1 MATWQ
6 LLRGADTLAL
16 SDRSP
21 FDVVTVQ
28 GVGIP
33 PVRRL
38 TERGPFQDGDTDIG
52 FRLDARTINMVL
64 VSTSDGK
71 AAADTA
77 RDSLWEWFKP
87 ANTPFVLRCT
97 RDDGTDRQIDVYP
110 MGVIDAAITEQDRQ
124 WGFQRYAAQLRAPL
138 PVWYDPTPGSYS
150 AIGGGSTGS
159 YGFTIPMSIAWV
171 MVSGST
177 IGTTITIP
185 YQGTWSVFPTITL
198 YGPLAGVTVTN
209 ETTGEVLDFPSLTLS
224 AGEWIE
230 IDLSYGAKTIT
241 DDTGANQIDKLSSD
255 SDLATFH
262 LAAHPDAPAGD
273 NVIHFDVA
281 ASATN
286 DTGIKID
293 YAQHYI
299 AL

>member
-6 LLRGADTLAL
+6 LLKGSDTLEL
-16 SDRSP
+16 SDRNP

-33 PVRRL
+33 PIRRL
-38 TERGPFQDGDTDIG
+38 TERGPFQDGDSDLG

-64 VSTSDGK
+64 VSTSATK
-71 AAADTA
+71 ALADTA
-77 RDSLWEWFKP
+77 RNSLWAYLKP
-87 ANTPFVLRCT
+87 GANPLILRCT
-97 RDDGTDRQIDVYP
+97 RDDDTVRQIDVHP
-110 MGVIDAAITEQDRQ
+110 QGMIDAAITEQDRIG
-124 WGFQRYAAQLRAPL
+124 GFQRYACQLRAAL
-138 PVWYDPTPGSYS
+138 PVWYDPEGGSYS
-150 AIGGGSTGS
+150 AIGGASTGS
-159 YGFTIPMSIAWV
+159 YGFTIPMTIDWV

-185 YQGTWSVFPTITL
+185 YQGTWSVFPTITI

-209 ETTGEVLDFPSLTLS
+209 ETTGEALDFPSLTLA
-224 AGEWIE
+224 AGEYIV
-230 IDLSYGAKTIT
+230 IDLAYGAKTVT
-241 DDTGANQIDKLSSD
+241 DDTGANRIDELSSD

-262 LAAHPDAPAGD
+262 LTADGD
-273 NVIHFDVA
+273 GNNVIHFDVA
-281 ASATN
+281 ASADD